1 VIANAGTTYLRRWRG
16 DHDRQAERVRLAEG
30 KVVEFGAFET
40 VSTEW
45 FNRAPWGTYREE
57 VRVGTPISVITGSR

>member
-1 VIANAGTTYLRRWRG
+1 
-16 DHDRQAERVRLAEG
+16 VRLAEG
-30 KVVEFGAFET
+30 KVVEFGDFET

>member
-1 VIANAGTTYLRRWRG
+1 V
-16 DHDRQAERVRLAEG
+16 QLAEG

-45 FNRAPWGTYREE
+45 SNRAL
-57 VRVGTPISVITGSR
+57 

>member
-1 VIANAGTTYLRRWRG
+1 M
-16 DHDRQAERVRLAEG
+16 RLAEG

-45 FNRAPWGTYREE
+45 SNRALWGTYREE
-57 VRVGTPISVITGSR
+57 EVRVSTPSPAITGSR